1 MILVTGCA
9 GFIGFHL
16 ARKAMERGNFVLG
29 LDDMNNYYQT
39 ELKWQ
44 RLKMLEANKN
54 FTFLYGGLDN
64 VPTVLSAGGFTECFH
79 LAAQAGVAYS
89 FKDPELYFKS
99 NVDGFYKVMHACQQ
113 SKTRFIYASS
123 SSVYG
128 SNPTPWHEEMTP
140 KPLSFYGS
148 TKYMQEIMAEGY
160 HTMFGMKSIG
170 LRFFT
175 VYGPWGRPDMSMWI
189 FADSILTGKPLRIV
203 DAQRDFTPVQRVVDI
218 TWELANKDLHG
229 VFNVGGENP
238 IHLTELVN
246 YMQSYLVKKGN
257 IGHAKRKEWDLEKTC
272 ADMSK
277 TYETIGIYPQINWRE
292 YVREFLDWFTIS
304 PREKGTPGLSGF

>member
-1 MILVTGCA
+1 MILITGCA

-16 ARKAMERGNFVLG
+16 ARHAMNQGNFVLG

-44 RLKMLEANKN
+44 RLRMLEADKN

-64 VPTVLSAGGFTECFH
+64 VPKVLRAGGFTECFH

-89 FKDPELYFKS
+89 KEDPELYFRS
-99 NVDGFYKVMHACQQ
+99 NVEGFYKVMHACHR

-128 SNPTPWHEEMTP
+128 SNPVPWNEGMTP

-160 HTMFGMKSIG
+160 HTMFGMRSIG

-189 FADSILTGKPLRIV
+189 FADSILTDKTIELV
-203 DAQRDFTPVQRVVDI
+203 DAKRDFTPVHRVVDAV
-218 TWELANKDLHG
+218 WKLANKDLHG
-229 VFNVGGENP
+229 VYNIGCEDS
-238 IHLTELVN
+238 IHLDTLVHHMEDCLGKEVLVKLVN
-246 YMQSYLVKKGN
+246 
-257 IGHAKRKEWDLEKTC
+257 RKEWDLAETR

-277 TYETIGIYPQINWRE
+277 TYGEIGVLDPVDWRQS
-292 YVREFLDWFTIS
+292 VRDFVLWFAAC
-304 PREKGTPGLSGF
+304 PGKEGTPGLSGF